1 MKRFTQFVEAKSSAA
16 VFTFG
21 RFNPPTIGHQ
31 KLLQAVHKVARQKGG
46 DAHIFGS
53 FTQDKKKNPLSHVQK
68 MKYLKEMFPKEM
80 RGHKPTSGLN
90 TAIDVAVHLDSYQ
103 HLIMVVGSDRVND
116 FQHLLDKYNGV
127 DARHGKYHYE
137 SIEVISAGDRDPDA
151 EGVTGMSASKMRAA
165 AGSGDYESFQMGCPE
180 GYDCSK
186 LYNDVRRGLKITE
199 GIKPFKPVVEM
210 TKMEFVREQYFQN
223 LIFNIGEW
231 VKDRKSKII
240 GEVVKRGT
248 NYVTVVQE
256 DFALQK
262 IWLEDVVA
270 IEKQRTELPEAINFI
285 KNRNLWEKYQRET
298 RKREEGSPELTNACK
313 KLTPGQTVKET
324 PEMVSQLSTKFKI
337 PTNVSEAIVKNT
349 VNAGIDPLEI
359 KSYSTLLSTYMNLM
373 DEKITKVDEIFV
385 VPLAKAVIGKLYSKD
400 DDEPKE
406 PVVQKIKNKA
416 IEKRSKL
423 HKDFPSKV
431 SIGQTMAKRFNPG
444 NNPLISKL
452 MNSEDKIPEVAPPGK
467 EKVVKALKKKWPDN
481 LKRVYATAWWQY
493 NKEKG
498 KND

>member
-1 MKRFTQFVEAKSSAA
+1 MKNFSQFVEGKKSIA

-21 RFNPPTIGHQ
+21 RFNPPTVGHQ
-31 KLLQAVHKVARQKGG
+31 KLLQAVQKVARQKGG

-53 FTQDKKKNPLSHVQK
+53 FTQDKKKNPLTHIQK

-80 RGHKPTSGLN
+80 RGHKPISGLN

-116 FQHLLDKYNGV
+116 FQSLLDKYNGV
-127 DARHGKYHYE
+127 DARHGKYEYE
-137 SIEVISAGDRDPDA
+137 TIEVVSAGERDPDA
-151 EGVTGMSASKMRAA
+151 EGVTGMSASKMRTAA
-165 AGSGDYESFQMGCPE
+165 ASGDYESFQMGCPE

-186 LYNDVRRGLKITE
+186 LYDDVRRGLKITE
-199 GIKPFKPVVEM
+199 EIKPFKPVVEM
-210 TKMEFVREQYFQN
+210 TKGEFVREQYFQN
-223 LIFNIGEW
+223 SIFNIGEW
-231 VKDRKSKII
+231 VKDRKSEVI
-240 GEVVKRGT
+240 GEIVKRGT

-285 KNRNLWEKYQRET
+285 KNRNLWEKYQREI
-298 RKREEGSPELTNACK
+298 RKREEGTPELTNATK
-313 KLTPGQTVKET
+313 KLTPGQPMTSEEKKELQNET
-324 PEMVSQLSTKFKI
+324 AQKLAVKFKL
-337 PTNVSEAIVKNT
+337 PMNVAELIWKKLID
-349 VNAGIDPLEI
+349 AGLNPLKI
-359 KSYSTLLSTYMNLM
+359 QSYASMLSTYMNIM
-373 DEKITKVDEIFV
+373 DEKISGVSPSRKEKVDEIAL
-385 VPLAKAVIGKLYSKD
+385 LAPVIK
-400 DDEPKE
+400 
-406 PVVQKIKNKA
+406 QKIKKKVGSEVQKVKNKN
-416 IEKRSKL
+416 IEKRTKTE
-423 HKDFPSKV
+423 
-431 SIGQTMAKRFNPG
+431 I
-444 NNPLISKL
+444 
-452 MNSEDKIPEVAPPGK
+452 APPGK